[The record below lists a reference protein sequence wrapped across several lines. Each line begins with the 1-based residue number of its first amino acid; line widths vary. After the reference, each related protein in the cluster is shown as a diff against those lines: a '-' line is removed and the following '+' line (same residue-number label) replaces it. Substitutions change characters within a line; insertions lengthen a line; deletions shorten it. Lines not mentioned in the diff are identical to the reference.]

1 MQTTLSN
8 TLVETKKKEAVNA
21 QSLTKRVSTGDL
33 KLINDTH
40 VEVNGHTVKITKD
53 AYKSLIKS
61 LDLPQSFTSKLDR
74 LFNNKSKIDFI
85 NTLSRAI
92 ATLGTKSLNVIL
104 SPISKT
110 IVGFTKASSIITN
123 ESFFKLSDRI
133 VDGQGFK
140 LVDMNVNPTT
150 GGVSMNAMLDQ
161 TEHNIKGLTNE
172 AFKAGLTISN
182 NPLTGIQV
190 SPYINRLWC
199 SNGCTTQMAQET
211 YQLNDLSVAGTS
223 KFFEHINELRKS
235 NFIPAG
241 YGDKVRSAATTKASI
256 AEVDRAF
263 KLIEPFM
270 GERAQSVIPKDRNY
284 NAYSKMGVDLKDGSV
299 DKKMCESNQS
309 VWSLVNA
316 ITWTAT
322 NSDKVLEN
330 NIQDSD
336 RVNLQVAGGN
346 LLDSKY
352 HLANRFRSPFEGG
365 LNPDDQ
371 IGAILN

>member
-33 KLINDTH
+33 KLVNDTH
-40 VEVNGHTVKITKD
+40 VEINGHTVKITKD

-199 SNGCTTQMAQET
+199 ANGCTTQMSKET

-223 KFFEHINELRKS
+223 KFFEHINELRKT
-235 NFIPAG
+235 NFQ
-241 YGDKVRSAATTKASI
+241 T
-256 AEVDRAF
+256 F
-263 KLIEPFM
+263 HKLHMLYFLFFLCLTSHMVKFFNMI
-270 GERAQSVIPKDRNY
+270 S
-284 NAYSKMGVDLKDGSV
+284 
-299 DKKMCESNQS
+299 
-309 VWSLVNA
+309 
-316 ITWTAT
+316 
-322 NSDKVLEN
+322 
-330 NIQDSD
+330 
-336 RVNLQVAGGN
+336 NLQISHFPA
-346 LLDSKY
+346 
-352 HLANRFRSPFEGG
+352 H
-365 LNPDDQ
+365 
-371 IGAILN
+371 